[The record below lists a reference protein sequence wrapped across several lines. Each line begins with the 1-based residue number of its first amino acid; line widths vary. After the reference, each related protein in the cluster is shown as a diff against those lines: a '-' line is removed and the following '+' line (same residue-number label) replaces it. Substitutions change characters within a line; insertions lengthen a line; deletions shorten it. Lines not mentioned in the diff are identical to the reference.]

1 MNDTDDTS
9 KNLAGSYLAKSKED
23 FELAGYESLA
33 AGFSKAMGSFSTYQN
48 IKNQSLQYQAEAIN
62 AQTQASEIITQVSEK
77 VAMMRKQFAS
87 NVGTAMQ
94 GAANR
99 GISIGSGVVQ
109 SQIEAGS
116 SALGNDINTIEGNAA
131 RQAKQLKN
139 QAEYLKT
146 ASKTTSKNAK
156 WGFLSDLAGAA
167 GSFGKA
173 AYYGKKAG
181 FGIDTYDEEE

>member
-1 MNDTDDTS
+1 MND
-9 KNLAGSYLAKSKED
+9 YLSLSSED
-23 FELAGYESLA
+23 YNMAGYESLA
-33 AGFSKAMGSFSTYQN
+33 ASFAKAMGSVSTYQN

-62 AQTQASEIITQVSEK
+62 AQTQASEIKTQVSEK

-99 GISIGSGVVQ
+99 GIAISSGVVK
-109 SQIEAGS
+109 SQVEAGA
-116 SALGNDINTIEGNAA
+116 SALGNDIKTLEGNAE

-146 ASKTTSKNAK
+146 AAKTTSSNAK
-156 WGFLSDLAGAA
+156 WGVVGDLV
-167 GSFGKA
+167 GSVGSGMKA
-173 AYYGKKAG
+173 INYFNKA
-181 FGIDTYDEEE
+181 